1 MYFQT
6 LSAWVL
12 RFRAYDTRYLHFRGM
27 SSWSNCRSLFWNREV
42 TLVKLLI
49 FTKWAFTAIVQI
61 YFQSFSQ
68 WFIGFTAYDT
78 CYQQFFLNIKLEQF
92 QITVLNDITFGKR
105 SYFWKKIFAA
115 IILMYFQGSAEFFAC
130 FRPLIHDACI
140 LIEYQTRTIA
150 DHCFEMITWPW

>member
-78 CYQQFFLNIKLEQF
+78 GYRQFFF
-92 QITVLNDITFGKR
+92 
-105 SYFWKKIFAA
+105 
-115 IILMYFQGSAEFFAC
+115 
-130 FRPLIHDACI
+130 
-140 LIEYQTRTIA
+140 EYQTWTIP
-150 DHCFEMITWPW
+150 DHSFEWHNLWKTVIFLKENFRCYHLNVFSKLRWTFCMF